1 MKVADIM
8 TREVVTVPPGASLKH
23 AANLLIE
30 HRISGLPV
38 VDDHGHVL
46 GVVSEADI
54 LTKEAAGMDVPGP
67 LAWLAGFDV
76 EVDRSKLDA
85 RFVGEAMTSPPVTI
99 AAHCSVSLAARRMS
113 EKGINRLPVV
123 AEGGEL
129 VGIVTRADL
138 VRAFVRSDA
147 EIATEIRED
156 VILQRARLDKHSVR
170 VEVEDGE
177 VTLSGTIGRDH
188 DARALEALVRE
199 IPGVVGVHSELV

>member
-1 MKVADIM
+1 MNVEDIM
-8 TREVVTVPPGASLKH
+8 TPEVVTVAPGASLKQ
-23 AANLLIE
+23 AANLLLE

-38 VDDHGHVL
+38 VDNQGHVL

-54 LTKEAAGMDVPGP
+54 LQKEAPGLQVPGA
-67 LAWLAGFDV
+67 LAWLVGLDG
-76 EVDRSKLDA
+76 EVDRSKLEA
-85 RFVGEAMTSPPVTI
+85 RVVGEAMTSPPLTI
-99 AAHCSVSLAARRMS
+99 AAHCPVSLAARRMS
-113 EKGINRLPVV
+113 EKGVNRLPVV
-123 AEGGEL
+123 ENGEL

-147 EIATEIRED
+147 EIATEIRDD
-156 VILQRARLDKHSVR
+156 VIFRRARLDKHSVR

-177 VTLSGTIGRDH
+177 VTLSGTIGKGR